1 MRRRFPPSKATSL
14 ARPAPRVSR
23 IPPPRT
29 VARISIASACNKRMV
44 EVGRAVLCPPL
55 VRIPKTARKGLRAL
69 PICAHP
75 SFAVP
80 ATEDRSVA
88 KKFHVLCTSVA
99 KYFKIY
105 LRVRFDKKDFLH
117 RFVAP
122 GTPPKP
128 ESPKVVW
135 IAFNFALPVF
145 DSGTVNSRRA
155 RFHCHRRGGV
165 FAGFNPDRLSRCAGE
180 GD

>member
-1 MRRRFPPSKATSL
+1 LRRRSRLFKATSP
-14 ARPAPRVSR
+14 ARLESRVTRTPRL
-23 IPPPRT
+23 RT
-29 VARISIASACNKRMV
+29 VARISIAS
-44 EVGRAVLCPPL
+44 
-55 VRIPKTARKGLRAL
+55 ARKGLRAL

-88 KKFHVLCTSVA
+88 KKFHVLCASVA

-105 LRVRFDKKDFLH
+105 LRVRFDKTDFLR